1 MFEKMS
7 SDGFLLRVAF
17 LKLVFDFFF
26 RRFGSAKWIRLEDE
40 TFPSEG
46 VSCLVSSS
54 SLSKSSSSS
63 ESVLVL
69 VSPNS
74 GFAVESW
81 ESDFFESID
90 EIVKFMVTCENFR
103 RVLVARSAFEAS

>member
-7 SDGFLLRVAF
+7 FDGFFLRVVF

-26 RRFGSAKWIRLEDE
+26 RRLGSAKWMQLEDRI
-40 TFPSEG
+40 FLSMG

-69 VSPNS
+69 NAPNS
-74 GFAVESW
+74 GFVVESW
-81 ESDFFESID
+81 ESDFFELVD
-90 EIVKFMVTCENFR
+90 EVVEFAATCGFWNF
-103 RVLVARSAFEAS
+103 

>member
-7 SDGFLLRVAF
+7 SDGFFLRVVF

-26 RRFGSAKWIRLEDE
+26 RSLGLAKWIQPEDE
-40 TFPSEG
+40 TFPSMG

-54 SLSKSSSSS
+54 NLSKSSSSS

-69 VSPNS
+69 VVPNS
-74 GFAVESW
+74 G
-81 ESDFFESID
+81 
-90 EIVKFMVTCENFR
+90 
-103 RVLVARSAFEAS
+103 

>member
-1 MFEKMS
+1 MLSMFEKMS
-7 SDGFLLRVAF
+7 SDGFFLRVAF

-63 ESVLVL
+63 ESILVL
-69 VSPNS
+69 NAPNS
-74 GFAVESW
+74 GWIRVSLLRAENSTSSSW
-81 ESDFFESID
+81 SMKLS
-90 EIVKFMVTCENFR
+90 KSC
-103 RVLVARSAFEAS
+103 